1 MRVARVLLVE
11 DNPIMCR
18 LVCSAL
24 EADDLRVTQA
34 HAGAQALGLWAKEP
48 TDLVLQDL
56 RLPDMDGC
64 ELVRQLRQLPGGSE
78 VPILALCGLLSEPEE
93 ARMSAA
99 GFNDVIVKPLEAFQ
113 LRQVVRSHLPARG
126 AALERFGEGRQV
138 LVVDDDALQAKLAR
152 LRLKRHGFDV
162 HMAANGVEAL
172 RAARAL
178 VPDAIVSD
186 VMMPQLDG
194 FGLCAALRQEPA
206 LARVPLVLMSNSY
219 VDEAD
224 QKLARAAGADDLVS
238 RTPSLQEVIEALR
251 TALSA
256 QPPARALV
264 TEGAEQ
270 VEKKWTGR
278 VLSQL
283 ERQVAINAGMSR
295 RCAMLSA
302 EVAVLSG
309 ISDALA
315 GDRDIITALVDVLGA
330 CVDAGGFSLG
340 ALKLSEPSSLLRFG
354 GWSGWDE
361 AEVQAL
367 LGQAERTGELR
378 RGEPLVLAAPAALRG
393 LSPLLEARGL
403 QSLLVLPVKRGRDK
417 FGTLLMG
424 STSNELLPE
433 DRLAFLEGV
442 ATQIAQALALSRAFA
457 EKEAS
462 ERRASAQAATL
473 RSVVA
478 TVAEGVV
485 VTDAQGELLLSN
497 PAAEAILGRDIVRS
511 PSREWPERLAL
522 RFADTLLPVATEQ
535 VPLLRALSGQAV
547 DERATFLIG
556 DAAAAGERHVTFSA
570 RPLKEAGAVTGAV
583 AVLRDVSEEKA
594 TQTRLLVADRLA
606 SVGMLAAGVAHEI
619 NNPLAAVI
627 GNIELALTALETA
640 TEYEAEPLAPP
651 GAERASVLPL
661 AVTDDVTTMLC
672 EASEAATR
680 VRRIV
685 QDLRALARGE
695 EEVNT
700 AVDIHGVLESVLRM
714 ANNEIRHR
722 ARIIRD
728 YGQVRLVRGSEPRLC
743 QIFLNLVVNA
753 AQALADGRADEHEIR
768 IRTRMDELGRVVVT
782 VQDTGEGISPEHQRQ
797 LFVPFFTTKH
807 VGMGTGLGL
816 SICHRLVTAAGGEI
830 KVESQR
836 GCGAAFHVALRAAS
850 GPARSEPPV
859 GQVAVSTEPTRRGRL
874 LLVDDE
880 TMILTI
886 LTRALG
892 RDHDCTVA
900 YTGRDALS
908 RIAAGERFDLILCD
922 LMMPVMN
929 GMDLY
934 SEISRIAPEQ
944 VPNILFLTG
953 GAFTPVLQQ
962 FLSGV
967 SNERLE
973 KPFDVSQMQALVR
986 ARLRSA

>member
-24 EADDLRVTQA
+24 EADDIRVTQA
-34 HAGAQALGLWAKEP
+34 HAGAQALGLWASEP
-48 TDLVLQDL
+48 SDLVLQDL

-64 ELVRQLRQLPGGSE
+64 ELVRQLRSLPGGAE

-99 GFNDVIVKPLEAFQ
+99 GFNDVILKPLEVFQ
-113 LRQVVRSHLPARG
+113 LRQVVRSHLPSRG
-126 AALERFGEGRQV
+126 ASLRRFGEGRHV

-152 LRLKRHGFDV
+152 LRLKRHGFEV
-162 HMAANGVEAL
+162 ETAVNGREAL
-172 RAARAL
+172 SAARAR

-194 FGLCAALRQEPA
+194 FGLCAALRQDAA
-206 LARVPLVLMSNSY
+206 LAKIPIVLMSNSY

-224 QKLARAAGADDLVS
+224 QQLARAAGADQLVI
-238 RTPSLQEVIEALR
+238 RTPSLLEVIEALR
-251 TALSA
+251 AALSG
-256 QPPARALV
+256 PAPERARV

-302 EVAVLSG
+302 ELAVLSG

-315 GDRDIITALVDVLGA
+315 GDRDTRAALVDVLGA

-340 ALKLSEPSSLLRFG
+340 ALSLSDPSALLRFG
-354 GWSGWDE
+354 GWGGWSE
-361 AEVQAL
+361 AEVQELSSA
-367 LGQAERTGELR
+367 AERTAEIA
-378 RGEPLVLAAPAALRG
+378 RGEALVLATPAALQG
-393 LSPLLEARGL
+393 LSPLLVPRGL
-403 QSLLVLPVKRGRDK
+403 CSLLVLPVKRGRFS

-424 STSNELLPE
+424 STSNALQAE
-433 DRLAFLEGV
+433 DHLAFLEGV
-442 ATQIAQALALSRAFA
+442 ATQIAQALTLSRAFA
-457 EKEAS
+457 EKDAS
-462 ERRASAQAATL
+462 ERRASAQATVL
-473 RSVVA
+473 RSVLT

-485 VTDAQGELLLSN
+485 VTDALGELLLWN
-497 PAAEAILGRDIVRS
+497 PAAEALLGQESLRAPLRQ
-511 PSREWPERLAL
+511 WPERLGL
-522 RFADTLLPVATEQ
+522 RFGDTLAPVAPEQ
-535 VPLLRALSGQAV
+535 LPLSKALWGQAA
-547 DERATFLIG
+547 DEQATFLMG
-556 DAAAAGERHVTFSA
+556 SGAAGRERHVTISA
-570 RPLKEAGAVTGAV
+570 RPLKEGGAVTGAV
-583 AVLRDVSEEKA
+583 AVLRDVSDEKA

-627 GNIELALTALETA
+627 GNIELALTVLEAPEGEAAALSAAA
-640 TEYEAEPLAPP
+640 TE
-651 GAERASVLPL
+651 
-661 AVTDDVTTMLC
+661 DVSTMLR

-695 EEVNT
+695 EEVSS
-700 AVDIHGVLESVLRM
+700 AVDIHAVLESVLRM
-714 ANNEIRHR
+714 ANNQIRHR
-722 ARIIRD
+722 ARVIRD
-728 YGQVRLVRGSEPRLC
+728 YSEVLPVLGSEPRLC

-753 AQALADGRADEHEIR
+753 AQALSDGRADQQEIR
-768 IRTRMDELGRVVVT
+768 LHTRMDEQGRVLVT
-782 VQDTGEGISPEHQRQ
+782 VEDTGEGIAPEHLQQ
-797 LFVPFFTTKH
+797 LFVPFFSTKH
-807 VGMGTGLGL
+807 VGLGTGLGL
-816 SICHRLVTAAGGEI
+816 SICQRLVTAAGGEI

-836 GCGAAFHVALRAAS
+836 GRGSAFHVALQAAS
-850 GPARSEPPV
+850 QPCPEPVASIAKLHARS
-859 GQVAVSTEPTRRGRL
+859 TRRGRL

-892 RDHDCTVA
+892 KEHDCTVA

-908 RIAAGERFDLILCD
+908 RICAGERFDLILCD

-929 GMDLY
+929 GMDLHA
-934 SEISRIAPEQ
+934 EISRIAPEQ
-944 VPNILFLTG
+944 AEKMLFLTG

-962 FLSGV
+962 FLATI

-973 KPFDVSQMQALVR
+973 KPFDVSQMQALVN
-986 ARLRSA
+986 ARLQSSA

>member
-1 MRVARVLLVE
+1 
-11 DNPIMCR
+11 
-18 LVCSAL
+18 
-24 EADDLRVTQA
+24 
-34 HAGAQALGLWAKEP
+34 
-48 TDLVLQDL
+48 
-56 RLPDMDGC
+56 
-64 ELVRQLRQLPGGSE
+64 
-78 VPILALCGLLSEPEE
+78 
-93 ARMSAA
+93 
-99 GFNDVIVKPLEAFQ
+99 
-113 LRQVVRSHLPARG
+113 
-126 AALERFGEGRQV
+126 

-152 LRLKRHGFDV
+152 FRLKLHGFDV
-162 HMAANGVEAL
+162 LTACNGLEAL
-172 RAARAL
+172 QVARASA
-178 VPDAIVSD
+178 PDAIVSD

-194 FGLCAALRQEPA
+194 FGLCAALRQDAA
-206 LARVPLVLMSNSY
+206 LARIPLVLMSNSY

-224 QKLARAAGADDLVS
+224 RQLARAAGADELVI
-238 RTPSLQEVIEALR
+238 RTPSLQEVVDALR
-251 TALSA
+251 GALSSQA
-256 QPPARALV
+256 TERALV
-264 TEGAEQ
+264 TEDAEQ

-302 EVAVLSG
+302 EVAVSSG

-315 GDRDIITALVDVLGA
+315 SDRDIQTALVDVLGA

-340 ALKLSEPSSLLRFG
+340 ALAVAEPSSLLRFG
-354 GWSGWDE
+354 GWQGWAE
-361 AEVQAL
+361 AEVQQL
-367 LGQAERTGELR
+367 LGDAERTHEIQ
-378 RGEPLVLAAPAALRG
+378 RGEPLVLATPAALRG
-393 LSPLLEARGL
+393 LCALLSPRGL
-403 QSLLVLPVKRGRDK
+403 RSLLVIPVKRGRVT

-424 STSNELLPE
+424 STSNTLLPE

-457 EKEAS
+457 EKDAS
-462 ERRASAQAATL
+462 ERRANAQATVL
-473 RSVVA
+473 RSVLDAVA
-478 TVAEGVV
+478 DGVV
-485 VTDAQGELLLSN
+485 VTDAWGESVLWN
-497 PAAEAILGRDIVRS
+497 PAAEALLGAGGARAAVQK
-511 PSREWPERLAL
+511 WPERLGLRFGDTLAPVAPEQIPLLQAL
-522 RFADTLLPVATEQ
+522 R
-535 VPLLRALSGQAV
+535 GHAV
-547 DERATFLIG
+547 DEHATFLIG
-556 DAAAAGERHVTFSA
+556 DGAAERDRHMTISA

-583 AVLRDVSEEKA
+583 AVLRDVSDEKA

-627 GNIELALTALETA
+627 GNIELALTVLEPAASDGPLEAAAAGACSRALS
-640 TEYEAEPLAPP
+640 PLV
-651 GAERASVLPL
+651 S
-661 AVTDDVTTMLC
+661 DDLGTMLR

-695 EEVNT
+695 EEASS
-700 AVDIHGVLESVLRM
+700 AVDIHAVIESVLRM

-722 ARIIRD
+722 AQIIRD
-728 YGQVRLVRGSEPRLC
+728 YGAVAPVLGSEPRLC

-753 AQALADGRADEHEIR
+753 AQALTDGRADQHEIR
-768 IRTRMDELGRVVVT
+768 IRTRMDELGRVLVT
-782 VQDTGEGISPEHQRQ
+782 VQDTGEGIAPEHLRQ

-807 VGMGTGLGL
+807 VGLGTGLGL

-830 KVESQR
+830 RVDSQR
-836 GCGAAFHVALRAAS
+836 GRGSAFHVALRAAS
-850 GPARSEPPV
+850 GEAAVEPPAQQA
-859 GQVAVSTEPTRRGRL
+859 QVLAPPLRRGRL

-908 RIAAGERFDLILCD
+908 RISAGERFDLILCD

-934 SEISRIAPEQ
+934 SEICRVAPGQAEK
-944 VPNILFLTG
+944 ILFLTG
-953 GAFTPVLQQ
+953 GAFTPALQR
-962 FLSGV
+962 FLSSV

-973 KPFDVSQMQALVR
+973 KPFDVSEMQALVNARVR
-986 ARLRSA
+986 AVG